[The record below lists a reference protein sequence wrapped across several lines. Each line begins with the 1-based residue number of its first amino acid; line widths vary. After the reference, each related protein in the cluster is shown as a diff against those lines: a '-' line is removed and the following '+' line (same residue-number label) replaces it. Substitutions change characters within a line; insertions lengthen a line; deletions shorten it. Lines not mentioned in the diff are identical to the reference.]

1 VGGIQGVAPRLDGG
15 PSLRTGAGAALV
27 AILGAALVLRA
38 WGLASGLPYSV
49 GVDEPQIMDRVV
61 RMMKTGDFNPHFF
74 DWPSLTLYMH
84 LVVACLVFLAG
95 AMRGA
100 WHSLGQVG
108 PSDFYLQSRML
119 TVLIGTATVG
129 VLFAAARRWS
139 VATALLAAAL
149 LAVAPNHTRESHYV
163 LTDVPTAFF
172 STVALLMALR
182 ALEQPTHR
190 AFAVAGLTV
199 GLAAACKYNG
209 SIAVVLPLVAAVAA
223 GGAPLVIVQ
232 RTLLVTGGVVMGFLL
247 GTPYAVLDLPRFLN
261 DYARLANV
269 FAQPRGGEAGWSLYV
284 KYLAQSL
291 GWAGFIAAL
300 CGLVVSIKAGVL
312 GPGRGRALMLA
323 GFTLVYYYVMA
334 TSHQIY
340 GRYTVPLLPFAALL
354 AAIGVTTVTGAL
366 RPHVP
371 ERLRPAVSAVLAL
384 VVLLA
389 PAVRAI
395 SFDQAM
401 ARTQTTDLAYRWL
414 DTNVP
419 DGVVVVA
426 ETYPAQLVSKRFRIS
441 SVAPLSGK
449 TLDRYTADGVDYVLV
464 SAAGYEP
471 ALKAPDKYPEAYAA
485 YSSLFTQAR
494 EVASFTPSQEVQ
506 GPALRVLQIKER
518 PAPPR

>member
-1 VGGIQGVAPRLDGG
+1 
-15 PSLRTGAGAALV
+15 
-27 AILGAALVLRA
+27 
-38 WGLASGLPYSV
+38 
-49 GVDEPQIMDRVV
+49 
-61 RMMKTGDFNPHFF
+61 
-74 DWPSLTLYMH
+74 
-84 LVVACLVFLAG
+84 
-95 AMRGA
+95 
-100 WHSLGQVG
+100 
-108 PSDFYLQSRML
+108 
-119 TVLIGTATVG
+119 
-129 VLFAAARRWS
+129 
-139 VATALLAAAL
+139 
-149 LAVAPNHTRESHYV
+149 
-163 LTDVPTAFF
+163 
-172 STVALLMALR
+172 
-182 ALEQPTHR
+182 
-190 AFAVAGLTV
+190 
-199 GLAAACKYNG
+199 
-209 SIAVVLPLVAAVAA
+209 
-223 GGAPLVIVQ
+223 
-232 RTLLVTGGVVMGFLL
+232 
-247 GTPYAVLDLPRFLN
+247 
-261 DYARLANV
+261 
-269 FAQPRGGEAGWSLYV
+269 LYV

-449 TLDRYTADGVDYVLV
+449 TLGRYTADGVDYVLV